1 MSGNKAIFL
10 LLTVPFIWL
19 LNKTRAPINGRNP
32 CLTAMPNSSI
42 ILRRSKTTKM
52 ALFEKFETLIYNKIK
67 MDEIW
72 IHWEAMCSVFIF
84 KQISTCMFLFSLG
97 FILYLEHTGFMSR
110 LGRHQPLAAAFSMD
124 IQFSQA
130 QPPHHLLAWAYVI
143 RDAVREAHFLEYK
156 DFRTWPWGSL
166 LSIM

>member
-67 MDEIW
+67 MDAIW
-72 IHWEAMCSVFIF
+72 IHWEAMCSVLIF

-97 FILYLEHTGFMSR
+97 FILSLEHTGFMSS
-110 LGRHQPLAAAFSMD
+110 LGRHQPLAAAFSTD
-124 IQFSQA
+124 FQLSQA
-130 QPPHHLLAWAYVI
+130 QTTSPLLVWACVI
-143 RDAVREAHFLEYK
+143 RDVVREEHFLSSYVK
-156 DFRTWPWGSL
+156 TAG
-166 LSIM
+166 